1 MITNVNVVLLP
12 SKSSH
17 LRLFWR
23 PPSSPPL
30 HLVASRECGDTASL
44 LQLAPEV
51 SCDWWTLV
59 PILASDWLRLVTIL
73 ASDWLR
79 LVPILI
85 SDWSCCRRRLWR
97 RAATSLLCPW
107 CPCC

>member
-1 MITNVNVVLLP
+1 M
-12 SKSSH
+12 SMSSCFPLSQSYH

-51 SCDWWTLV
+51 SCDWW
-59 PILASDWLRLVTIL
+59 RLVTIL
-73 ASDWLR
+73 ASDWWR
-79 LVPILI
+79 LVTILA
-85 SDWSCCRRRLWR
+85 SDWWIAGPNTRL
-97 RAATSLLCPW
+97 
-107 CPCC
+107 